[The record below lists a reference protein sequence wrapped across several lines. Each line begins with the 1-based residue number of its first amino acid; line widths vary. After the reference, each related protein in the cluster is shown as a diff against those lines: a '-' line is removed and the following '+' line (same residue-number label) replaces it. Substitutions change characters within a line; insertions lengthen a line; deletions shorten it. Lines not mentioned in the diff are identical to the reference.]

1 MPGSLAAPDVRAPG
15 GELTREPPNRRRI
28 WPGLTEAAA
37 VVASP
42 VLAFFVLRVRS
53 MAPARIPDPSMHTI
67 YIIDPR
73 DVFLRYSNA
82 YAATA
87 RLRESG
93 RVGFLVPARIAY
105 LIFGAVPGFFVTRY
119 VFALI
124 AVVPVYLLLR
134 RLYCRAAGVIG
145 ILVILSCPVVLTAWG
160 TDYPDSAVVS
170 YMIGGLACLAMPAG
184 RRGRLVWPLLA
195 AALFTMAI
203 WSHLVAVPLV
213 AACLVVYV
221 ILRALRD
228 RPHLA
233 MDLALLAGVG
243 VVVTLALAV
252 ASGIEIGQFNFIAA
266 TWHGY
271 RYLDTPS
278 QEAIWHT
285 KGWHWVVFLPYL
297 LVPPAVVGAFVAVFF
312 RRLGSIPTSQL
323 LVGSVCA
330 VQILVFAWMQFFG
343 TVQTLEQHYF
353 SSTLWASVC
362 ITAAITLGE
371 ASRPFFDGRRA
382 VKWLPVVLVLAVPLV
397 YEAAPNEPTY
407 TWGTFGGAL
416 AVLLVGGGVVS
427 RFGLSSKKAA
437 TAMWRAAVG
446 VVVIAACALYLTAA
460 PLRPDP
466 YLSGGLD
473 PTPSYSTALGTSGSD
488 LVDIYRVATDLP
500 VFVGN
505 ATYKGEQLLV
515 WMPFP
520 QIGQLISIVGM
531 YHSGF
536 NLLPTSPPDVTKN
549 TRALLESR
557 RPAELLLVDTLDI
570 DPKPEFQALSS
581 YRPVLMRATA
591 LRSGSFVVYVWLI
604 NLRAFGPAS

>member
-1 MPGSLAAPDVRAPG
+1 M
-15 GELTREPPNRRRI
+15 
-28 WPGLTEAAA
+28 
-37 VVASP
+37 SP
-42 VLAFFVLRVRS
+42 AG
-53 MAPARIPDPSMHTI
+53 IPDPSMHTI

-82 YAATA
+82 YATTA

-93 RVGFLVPARIAY
+93 RVGFLIPARIDY

-170 YMIGGLACLAMPAG
+170 YLIGGLACLAMPCGNRG
-184 RRGRLVWPLLA
+184 RRLWPLLA
-195 AALFTMAI
+195 MALFTMAI

-221 ILRALRD
+221 MVRAVRD

-233 MDLALLAGVG
+233 SDLALMAAVG

-278 QEAIWHT
+278 QEALWHT

-297 LVPPAVVGAFVAVFF
+297 LVPPAVVGAFIAVFF

-330 VQILVFAWMQFFG
+330 VQILVFAWLQFFG

-362 ITAAITLGE
+362 ITAAITLAE
-371 ASRPFFDGRRA
+371 AARPFFDRA
-382 VKWLPVVLVLAVPLV
+382 PAMRWLPVVLVLAVPLV
-397 YEAAPNEPTY
+397 YEAAPSEPTY
-407 TWGTFGGAL
+407 TWGTFGVPLAAAL
-416 AVLLVGGGVVS
+416 VAGGVVA
-427 RFGLSSKKAA
+427 RFGLSSKRAA
-437 TAMWRAAVG
+437 TARWRAALG
-446 VVVIAACALYLTAA
+446 IVVVAACALYLTATPLQPDRYIHVDDPPA
-460 PLRPDP
+460 P
-466 YLSGGLD
+466 
-473 PTPSYSTALGTSGSD
+473 YSTALGTSGESSID
-488 LVDIYRVATDLP
+488 VYRVATDLP
-500 VFVGN
+500 GFIGN
-505 ATYKGEQLLV
+505 AAYKNEQLLMWIHISQYGALV
-515 WMPFP
+515 
-520 QIGQLISIVGM
+520 SIVGM

-536 NLLPTSPPDVTKN
+536 NLLPTSPPDVTRN
-549 TRALLESR
+549 TRALLENR
-557 RPAELLLVDTLDI
+557 RPAELLLLDTLHI
-570 DPKPEFQALSS
+570 DPRPELQALGSF
-581 YRPVLMRATA
+581 RPVLMRATA
-591 LRSGSFVVYVWLI
+591 LRSGSFVVYAWLI